1 MAKSQCSKLGYEA
14 AGASDIGKRRT
25 GNEDAY
31 GLQVVEH
38 GLTGN
43 FVVCDGMGGAAG
55 GEVASSIAVEAML
68 RALGLD
74 PLTAE
79 SMQRAVS
86 AANASVYSTAE
97 RDMRLAG
104 MGTTLV
110 ALATRGQNAWIA
122 HVGDS
127 RCYRLREGRLKCLTQ
142 DHSLVDEQVRLG
154 QMTRAQ
160 AAISPMRNVI
170 TRAVGTTARVIA
182 DISEIDILPDDIYL
196 LASDGLTREVSDVQI
211 AEILNGSGDLERLC
225 SALIKTANNSGGGD
239 NITCLLVR
247 ANRFPSAIPY

>member
-1 MAKSQCSKLGYEA
+1 MAKGQSLKSGYEA
-14 AGASDIGKRRT
+14 AGASDTGRRRT

-31 GLQVVEH
+31 GLQVEDQ
-38 GLTGN
+38 GSTGN

-55 GEVASSIAVEAML
+55 GEIASGIAVEAML
-68 RALGLD
+68 RALGLG

-79 SMQRAVS
+79 RVQAAVS
-86 AANASVYSTAE
+86 AANSTVYSRAQ
-97 RDMRLAG
+97 RDAGLTG

-110 ALATRGQNAWIA
+110 ALAARGKHAWIA

-127 RCYRLREGRLKCLTQ
+127 RCYRLRGGILECLTR

-154 QMTRAQ
+154 QMTRAE

-170 TRAVGTTARVIA
+170 TRAVGTTASVAA
-182 DISEIDILPDDIYL
+182 DVSEIDVLPDDIYL
-196 LASDGLTREVSDVQI
+196 LATDGLTREVSDAEI
-211 AEILNGSGDLERLC
+211 AEILHGPDDPERLC
-225 SALIKTANNSGGGD
+225 SALIGAANRAGGSD

-247 ANRFPSAIPY
+247 TH